1 MSILDSYQR
10 KARITTT
17 MLNSLEGVSCNAV
30 TGSLY
35 AFPKIVLPQ
44 KAIEEAMVRHQRGL
58 VSVLYYGIFPP
69 FTQKPTTK
77 IWLHLEACVAERLTS
92 TSDLETRGSSLA
104 RRVVSLEKKL
114 YSTLFTQVYKRVLAA
129 YCWGVTLRWT
139 SIPSRREQQ
148 YS

>member
-10 KARITTT
+10 KARIITT

-44 KAIEEAMVRHQRGL
+44 KAIEEAMVRHQKGL

-77 IWLHLEACVAERLTS
+77 IWLHSESCVAERLTPQ
-92 TSDLETRGSSLA
+92 LRIWRPGVQAPLIA
-104 RRVVSLEKKL
+104 
-114 YSTLFTQVYKRVLAA
+114 LF
-129 YCWGVTLRWT
+129 
-139 SIPSRREQQ
+139 P
-148 YS
+148 

>member
-44 KAIEEAMVRHQRGL
+44 KAIEEAMVRHQKGL
-58 VSVLYYGIFPP
+58 VSVLYILWYLSTLYP
-69 FTQKPTTK
+69 KAHNEN
-77 IWLHLEACVAERLTS
+77 LVAFGVVCGRAVNTS
-92 TSDLETRGSSLA
+92 TLDLETRGSSPA
-104 RRVVSLEKKL
+104 HRVVSLEKKL
-114 YSTLFTQVYKRVLAA
+114 YSTLFTQGYKRVPA
-129 YCWGVTLRWT
+129 T
-139 SIPSRREQQ
+139 SLLKGNPAMDLHPI
-148 YS
+148 

>member
-1 MSILDSYQR
+1 
-10 KARITTT
+10 

-69 FTQKPTTK
+69 LTQKPTTK
-77 IWLHLEACVAERLTS
+77 IWLYLEACVAERLTPQLRIWRPGVQAS
-92 TSDLETRGSSLA
+92 PVARFPRKETLLHFVHP
-104 RRVVSLEKKL
+104 RV
-114 YSTLFTQVYKRVLAA
+114 
-129 YCWGVTLRWT
+129 
-139 SIPSRREQQ
+139 
-148 YS
+148 

>member
-1 MSILDSYQR
+1 
-10 KARITTT
+10 

-69 FTQKPTTK
+69 LTQKPTTK
-77 IWLHLEACVAERLTS
+77 IWLHLEACVAERLTPQLRIWRPGVQAS
-92 TSDLETRGSSLA
+92 PVA
-104 RRVVSLEKKL
+104 
-114 YSTLFTQVYKRVLAA
+114 LF
-129 YCWGVTLRWT
+129 
-139 SIPSRREQQ
+139 P
-148 YS
+148 

>member
-44 KAIEEAMVRHQRGL
+44 KAIEEAMVRHQKGL
-58 VSVLYYGIFPP
+58 VSVLYYGNFPP

-77 IWLHLEACVAERLTS
+77 INLVAFGVVCGRAVNTS
-92 TSDLETRGSSLA
+92 TLDLETRGSSPA
-104 RRVVSLEKKL
+104 HRVVSLEKKL
-114 YSTLFTQVYKRVLAA
+114 HSTLFTQGYKRVPAT
-129 YCWGVTLRWT
+129 YC
-139 SIPSRREQQ
+139 
-148 YS
+148 